1 MPRTVH
7 CNKYGKDLPGLNA
20 PPFPGPKGQ
29 AIFETV
35 SKQAWDAWTA
45 HQTMLINERHLNMMD
60 PESRRYLAEQRD
72 RFLAGDEVD
81 AADGY
86 TPPKQED

>member
-7 CNKYGKDLPGLNA
+7 CRKYGKELPGLDA

-29 AIFETV
+29 AIYETV
-35 SKQAWDAWTA
+35 SRQAWDDWTA

-60 PESRRYLAEQRD
+60 PEARRYLAEQRD
-72 RFLAGDEVD
+72 RFLSGDGFDTAE
-81 AADGY
+81 GY
-86 TPPKQED
+86 IPPNQEA